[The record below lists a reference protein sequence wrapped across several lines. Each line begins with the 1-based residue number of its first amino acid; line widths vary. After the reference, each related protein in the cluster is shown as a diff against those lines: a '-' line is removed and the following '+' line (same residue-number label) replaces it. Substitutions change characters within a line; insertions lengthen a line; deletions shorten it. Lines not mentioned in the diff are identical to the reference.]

1 MLGSLRIIGLLGGVA
16 SGKSLVAE
24 EFRRLGAG
32 VLDADRAGHEVLRES
47 DVKEA
52 LRNRFGAAV
61 LDDQGEIN
69 RSALAGLVFGA
80 GAEQRENRAFL
91 EQLTHPRIAEQL
103 EDQADKMAKSGAQV
117 AILDAAVMLRAGWNS
132 VCDCIVFV
140 EAPDEVRLRR
150 AMARGWTEAEFRAR
164 EAAQET
170 LETKRGFADQVIDN
184 SASAEYTRTQVERF
198 WRFFVENP
206 PRLEIPPMS
215 PFSE

>member
-1 MLGSLRIIGLLGGVA
+1 MRIIGLLGGVA

-32 VLDADRAGHEVLRES
+32 VLDADRAGHAVLREK

-52 LRNRFGAAV
+52 LRNRFGDAV
-61 LDDQGEIN
+61 FDSEGEVE
-69 RSALAGLVFGA
+69 RPALARLVFG

-103 EDQADKMAKSGAQV
+103 EDQAEEMAKSGAQV

-132 VCDCIVFV
+132 VCDCVVFV
-140 EAPDEVRLRR
+140 EAPDEVRLQR
-150 AMARGWTEAEFRAR
+150 ALARGWTEEEFRAR
-164 EAAQET
+164 EAAQES

-184 SASAEYTRTQVERF
+184 SASVEYTRTQVEQF

>member
-1 MLGSLRIIGLLGGVA
+1 MLGSMRIIGLLGGVA

-32 VLDADRAGHEVLRES
+32 ILDADRAGHEVLREEG
-47 DVKEA
+47 VKEA
-52 LRNRFGAAV
+52 LRNRFGDAV
-61 LDDQGEIN
+61 FDSKRDID
-69 RSALAGLVFGA
+69 RPALAGLVFS

-103 EDQADKMAKSGAQV
+103 EDQAEEMAKSGAQV

-132 VCDCIVFV
+132 VCDCVVFV
-140 EAPDEVRLRR
+140 EAPDEVRLQR
-150 AMARGWTEAEFRAR
+150 ALARGWTAEEFHAR

-184 SASAEYTRTQVERF
+184 SASVEYTRTQVEQF

>member
-1 MLGSLRIIGLLGGVA
+1 MLGSMRIIGLLGGVA

-32 VLDADRAGHEVLRES
+32 VLDADRAGHEVLRED
-47 DVKEA
+47 DVKDA

-61 LDDQGEIN
+61 FDSEGEVD
-69 RSALAGLVFGA
+69 RPALARLVFG

-103 EDQADKMAKSGAQV
+103 EDQAEEMAKSGAQV

-132 VCDCIVFV
+132 VCDCVVFV
-140 EAPDEVRLRR
+140 EAPDKVRLQR
-150 AMARGWTEAEFRAR
+150 ALARGWTAEEFHAR

-170 LETKRGFADQVIDN
+170 LDTKRGFADQVIDN
-184 SASAEYTRTQVERF
+184 STSVEYTRTQVEQF